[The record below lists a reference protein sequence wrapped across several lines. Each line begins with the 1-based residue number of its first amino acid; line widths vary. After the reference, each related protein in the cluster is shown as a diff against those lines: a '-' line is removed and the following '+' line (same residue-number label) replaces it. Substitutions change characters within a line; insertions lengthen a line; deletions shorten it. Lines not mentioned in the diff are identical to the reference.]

1 MDYLEVLHRKN
12 GARDRRFRLV
22 HAQVVD
28 RKDMPRLGA
37 LGVIAEVQPFHLS
50 DDMRWMEQRIGH
62 ERCKNAYA
70 FKSLVE
76 SGAVLC
82 FGTDWPGTS
91 ASSYPINPMLGI
103 YAAVTRQTITG
114 KPAGGWFPDERI
126 SVTDALKAYTWGSAY
141 ASFEENIKG
150 TLVVG
155 KLADLTVLS
164 KNILE
169 CEPGDILKT
178 VADLTIVDGRVVF
191 ER

>member
-1 MDYLEVLHRKN
+1 
-12 GARDRRFRLV
+12 
-22 HAQVVD
+22 
-28 RKDMPRLGA
+28 
-37 LGVIAEVQPFHLS
+37 
-50 DDMRWMEQRIGH
+50 
-62 ERCKNAYA
+62 
-70 FKSLVE
+70 
-76 SGAVLC
+76 
-82 FGTDWPGTS
+82 
-91 ASSYPINPMLGI
+91 MLGI

-114 KPAGGWFPDERI
+114 KPAAGWFPDERL

-141 ASFEENIKG
+141 VSFEENIKG